1 MYFFF
6 SIPAIFFLKKS
17 KKEVVISILIILSP
31 IILFIYGSSKI
42 KSFQLSDPIKNEYVI
57 RAIGSNIDINR
68 FYEHI
73 DVPSVINELIKISKP
88 DLNTKT
94 FFIWPE
100 GIIPYTD
107 QLELKNYKFLFDDR
121 FNDNHLIGL
130 GINSFKNINNEN
142 IFYNSFSIYD
152 FEINLI
158 NDYYK
163 VNLVPFGEFL
173 PFEKVL
179 SKIGLKSLTNNYQSY
194 SSGEKRI

>member
-1 MYFFF
+1 M
-6 SIPAIFFLKKS
+6 
-17 KKEVVISILIILSP
+17 
-31 IILFIYGSSKI
+31 
-42 KSFQLSDPIKNEYVI
+42 SDPIKNEYVI

-107 QLELKNYKFLFDDR
+107 QLELKNYKFLFDDS

-130 GINSFKNINNEN
+130 GINSFKNI
-142 IFYNSFSIYD
+142 
-152 FEINLI
+152 
-158 NDYYK
+158 K
-163 VNLVPFGEFL
+163 
-173 PFEKVL
+173 
-179 SKIGLKSLTNNYQSY
+179 
-194 SSGEKRI
+194 